1 MHFFTHKALLAVAL
15 ITCPQA
21 FAGTAPEVAWI
32 NLFDSNTTAGDNNIA
47 VATAGGNAIY
57 WLNTLGSTDAA
68 PDIFYNGEYLFT
80 GSPYSAGAS
89 FANNIALTRT
99 DASGAALW
107 SVYSNSGDYA
117 SGDGALAVA
126 ADGSVVFVGKVRH
139 TDGCLDRQLALVDAA
154 GNTTSFGTAVERRYY
169 SLVMA
174 RVSPEGAIEWLRTVD
189 VAHGASPDGSKDF
202 VADAVSA
209 KAVAIDDEGNIYVG
223 GSFNMPLT
231 FTTADGTATITARN
245 ASEWNGSSQSSCSD
259 LFIARF
265 DADGFYTGA
274 LKAEGA
280 AMATEKIL
288 DLVYADGMLYATGSA
303 TAATDAGATLGGKEL
318 KAGTSV
324 SPFVAAVSPSLE
336 VKWLGCIGSE
346 PVAGSKSAAWQNAHV
361 TATGGNLWLASMA
374 NGVYTSFSDASKS
387 VSTQQG
393 TLREGLLVKFDAAT
407 GEWLAAAD
415 SRDGFGDTVLGGYLK
430 AIQNPSRTDKVYVYG
445 YLMNSTKGVF
455 FRGYDAET
463 LAADTEE
470 DWYVISGGG
479 APSALGMAYDPS
491 TARAYVATRGSA
503 VFKTSGALVSE
514 TPMKWA
520 VAAARVDLPGE
531 FHTGVE
537 NVADGNSASFE
548 LTAGRGTL
556 SLSSTEAVSVAVYD
570 LAGRVVAVLS
580 AGEGSSATV
589 NVSPGIYVAAGKKVL
604 VR

>member
-1 MHFFTHKALLAVAL
+1 MHIFTHKALFAAAL
-15 ITCPQA
+15 MTCPQA
-21 FAGTAPEVAWI
+21 FAAAPEVAWI
-32 NLFDSNTTAGDNNIA
+32 NLFDGNTAAGDNNIA

-68 PDIFYNGEYLFT
+68 PDICYNGEYLFT
-80 GSPYSAGAS
+80 GSPYSAGTS
-89 FANNIALTRT
+89 YANNISLTRT

-117 SGDGALAVA
+117 SGEGALAVA

-202 VADAVSA
+202 VSDAVSA

-223 GSFNMPLT
+223 GSFSMPLT
-231 FTTADGTATITARN
+231 FTTADGTATISARN
-245 ASEWNGSSQSSCSD
+245 ASEWNGDSQSPHSD

-324 SPFVAAVSPSLE
+324 SPFVAAVSTSLE

-393 TLREGLLVKFDAAT
+393 TQREGLLVKFDAAT

-491 TARAYVATRGSA
+491 AARAYVAARGSA
-503 VFKTSGALVSE
+503 VFKT
-514 TPMKWA
+514 
-520 VAAARVDLPGE
+520 
-531 FHTGVE
+531 
-537 NVADGNSASFE
+537 
-548 LTAGRGTL
+548 
-556 SLSSTEAVSVAVYD
+556 
-570 LAGRVVAVLS
+570 
-580 AGEGSSATV
+580 
-589 NVSPGIYVAAGKKVL
+589 
-604 VR
+604 